1 MMVKADV
8 REPLV
13 YGAVLALLLGYR
25 AQAAWRR
32 RRDRARPAVPARP

>member
-1 MMVKADV
+1 MMIKADV

-13 YGAVLALLLGYR
+13 YAAILALLLGYR

-32 RRDRARPAVPARP
+32 RRGHARPAVA